1 MHAEDVD
8 NRDPAYTNRNDV
20 KRTLAHWA
28 NCNTRSKNRSILVS
42 FYDWMVESGCGRPTG
57 PANETA

>member
-8 NRDPAYTNRNDV
+8 SRDPAYTNRNDV

-28 NCNTRSKNRSILVS
+28 NRNTRSKNRSILVS
-42 FYDWMVESGCGRPTG
+42 FYDWMVERMRPSNHG
-57 PANETA
+57 PASETA